1 MRRGKKAKIDR
12 VHPTHSHCV
21 QEKNKQIL
29 IFLWFPEVHQQE
41 HPFTVPSSEGYTEV
55 MTIMRCGE
63 MLEIL
68 LRRSGA
74 SWDKWLSENSHGGKI
89 CST

>member
-1 MRRGKKAKIDR
+1 MRTS
-12 VHPTHSHCV
+12 VHG
-21 QEKNKQIL
+21 
-29 IFLWFPEVHQQE
+29 
-41 HPFTVPSSEGYTEV
+41 TVPSSEGYTEV

>member
-1 MRRGKKAKIDR
+1 MLIWYILYI
-12 VHPTHSHCV
+12 HWV
-21 QEKNKQIL
+21 QENNDIPQVSGGS
-29 IFLWFPEVHQQE
+29 WAGTRVGW
-41 HPFTVPSSEGYTEV
+41 TVPSGEGYTEV

>member
-1 MRRGKKAKIDR
+1 MLICYILYVSTGSRKNNLIPPVSRGSSGR
-12 VHPTHSHCV
+12 TSRG
-21 QEKNKQIL
+21 
-29 IFLWFPEVHQQE
+29 W
-41 HPFTVPSSEGYTEV
+41 TTPSDEGYTEV

>member
-1 MRRGKKAKIDR
+1 MGPGKTNNYVPLVSRGSSARTMIER
-12 VHPTHSHCV
+12 
-21 QEKNKQIL
+21 
-29 IFLWFPEVHQQE
+29 
-41 HPFTVPSSEGYTEV
+41 TVPSAEGYTEV